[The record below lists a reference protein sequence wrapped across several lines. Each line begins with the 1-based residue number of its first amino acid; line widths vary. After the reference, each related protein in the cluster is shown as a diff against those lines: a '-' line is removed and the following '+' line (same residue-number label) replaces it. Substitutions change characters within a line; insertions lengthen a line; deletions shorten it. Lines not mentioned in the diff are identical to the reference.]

1 MSWYILLA
9 DGVLD
14 GALRGAIIG
23 GIAGALVGVV
33 VVIARLFRKP
43 ENKKKKDEPPEFGQG
58 N

>member
-1 MSWYILLA
+1 MSWHMLLA
-9 DGVLD
+9 DGVFD

-33 VVIARLFRKP
+33 VVIARLFKKP
-43 ENKKKKDEPPEFGQG
+43 ENKKKDEPPELGQG